1 MTEAK
6 GVSTPMESSYL
17 KLEEDDLLPKN
28 EKYRQAVGA
37 LLYISTMTRPD
48 IKTAVGILCRY
59 VEKLRQKDWNAVK
72 RVLRYLKE
80 TQGVNLKLFAA
91 GNLKLTGYADA
102 DWAGDS
108 HDRKSTSGYVF
119 KLGESSI
126 SWSSRKQVSVALSST
141 EAEYVSA
148 AYASQE
154 IIWLRQL
161 MDDLGKPLT
170 QPTVIYED
178 NQECIK
184 LACSEKIS
192 ARTKHVRYHHLHDLI
207 DHGIIQFVYCETHKM
222 IADSLTKPLP
232 RPRFQGLRTT
242 MGLTE

>member
-17 KLEEDDLLPKN
+17 KLEEDDLLPNN

-48 IKTAVGILCRY
+48 ITIVVGILCRY
-59 VEKLRQKDWNAVK
+59 VEKPRQKDWNAVK
-72 RVLRYLKE
+72 RGLNE
-80 TQGVNLKLFAA
+80 TQGVNLKLSAA

-170 QPTVIYED
+170 QPTVIYEE
-178 NQECIK
+178 NQGYIK

-192 ARTKHVRYHHLHDLI
+192 ARTKHIDVRYHHLRDLI
-207 DHGIIQFVYCETHKM
+207 DRGIIQFVYCETDKM
-222 IADSLTKPLP
+222 IADILTKPLP